1 MIISKNRYFI
11 LMVSRNA
18 IISKNKLTKIEK
30 IPNII
35 ELSLKKGKIAENEL
49 NDDYDKLSF
58 VINESINIEKYI
70 LDINQNNQIINKYK
84 NEMNSTIKFYA
95 EKENLINKFHNNFV
109 SFGKEYE
116 IFISNNINEIYKNL
130 NIDIAIKSLNSEIKN
145 GISFELLGFNSKQ
158 YLQYYSK
165 DIKYEENEN
174 IVFTICL
181 EGDDEKSIDS
191 TIEIFNSFFLEK
203 EFLSMKKKEN
213 KLFLDFKSEE

>member
-1 MIISKNRYFI
+1 M
-11 LMVSRNA
+11 
-18 IISKNKLTKIEK
+18 
-30 IPNII
+30 
-35 ELSLKKGKIAENEL
+35 

-58 VINESINIEKYI
+58 VINESINIEKFI

-145 GISFELLGFNSKQ
+145 GISFELLGLILN
-158 YLQYYSK
+158 
-165 DIKYEENEN
+165 N
-174 IVFTICL
+174 
-181 EGDDEKSIDS
+181 
-191 TIEIFNSFFLEK
+191 IFNVIQRILN
-203 EFLSMKKKEN
+203 MKKMKI
-213 KLFLDFKSEE
+213 LFSQYV

>member
-1 MIISKNRYFI
+1 M
-11 LMVSRNA
+11 
-18 IISKNKLTKIEK
+18 
-30 IPNII
+30 
-35 ELSLKKGKIAENEL
+35 

-58 VINESINIEKYI
+58 VINESINIEKFI

-174 IVFTICL
+174 IVFTLCL

-191 TIEIFNSFFLEK
+191 TIEILIHFF
-203 EFLSMKKKEN
+203 
-213 KLFLDFKSEE
+213 